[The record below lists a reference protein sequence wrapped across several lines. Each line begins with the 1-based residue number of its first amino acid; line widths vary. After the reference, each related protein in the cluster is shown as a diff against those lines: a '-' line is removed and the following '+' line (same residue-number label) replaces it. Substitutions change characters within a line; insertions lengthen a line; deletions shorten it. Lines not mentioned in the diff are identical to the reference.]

1 MYLSFMVGWR
11 VTPDPQQHQA
21 TINQQSC
28 PLPVPL
34 SIIYQVE
41 SSHVYF
47 ISFWELKPGT
57 VQIYIRME
65 YLQWW
70 RESRASAVTEVF
82 FKEKLVAE
90 KTRIDL
96 QRIFLRTTLVPAL
109 ILLSFTSQGNLGF
122 ERRAEGVFCLLH
134 AQCSGRSRT
143 VVEVFSKAVD

>member
-1 MYLSFMVGWR
+1 MFTSYL
-11 VTPDPQQHQA
+11 
-21 TINQQSC
+21 
-28 PLPVPL
+28 
-34 SIIYQVE
+34 
-41 SSHVYF
+41 
-47 ISFWELKPGT
+47 WELKPGT

-70 RESRASAVTEVF
+70 GRRENGASAVTENMFF

>member
-1 MYLSFMVGWR
+1 MFTSYL
-11 VTPDPQQHQA
+11 
-21 TINQQSC
+21 
-28 PLPVPL
+28 
-34 SIIYQVE
+34 
-41 SSHVYF
+41 
-47 ISFWELKPGT
+47 WELKPGT

-70 RESRASAVTEVF
+70 GRRENRASAITENMVL
-82 FKEKLVAE
+82 KENLVAE
-90 KTRIDL
+90 KTKIDL

>member
-1 MYLSFMVGWR
+1 MYLSFMVGRR

-47 ISFWELKPGT
+47 ISFGT
-57 VQIYIRME
+57 ETGDRSDLHQDGIPS
-65 YLQWW
+65 QWW
-70 RESRASAVTEVF
+70 GRRENRASAIT
-82 FKEKLVAE
+82 EKLVAE

>member
-1 MYLSFMVGWR
+1 MFTSYL
-11 VTPDPQQHQA
+11 
-21 TINQQSC
+21 
-28 PLPVPL
+28 
-34 SIIYQVE
+34 
-41 SSHVYF
+41 
-47 ISFWELKPGT
+47 WELKPGT

>member
-1 MYLSFMVGWR
+1 MFTSYL
-11 VTPDPQQHQA
+11 
-21 TINQQSC
+21 
-28 PLPVPL
+28 
-34 SIIYQVE
+34 
-41 SSHVYF
+41 
-47 ISFWELKPGT
+47 WELKPGT

-70 RESRASAVTEVF
+70 GRRENRASAIT
-82 FKEKLVAE
+82 EKLVAE

-143 VVEVFSKAVD
+143 VVFSKAVD